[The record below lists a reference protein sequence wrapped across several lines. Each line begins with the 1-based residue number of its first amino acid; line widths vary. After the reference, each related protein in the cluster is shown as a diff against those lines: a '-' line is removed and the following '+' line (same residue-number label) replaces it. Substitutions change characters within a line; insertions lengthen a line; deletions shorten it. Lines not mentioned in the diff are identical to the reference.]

1 VKRSVLDSS
10 AVITF
15 LKNRSGAEKVA
26 ELLSLAD
33 AGERE
38 LYMCVVNW
46 GEVFYS
52 VWRGGDKKAA
62 EQVEHEI
69 SRMPIRIVEA
79 DMELTKIAAEF
90 KAKSKLPYADCFV
103 AAAAKMMN
111 AEVVTADQDFLLVD
125 QELNVTFI

>member
-1 VKRSVLDSS
+1 MKRSVLDSS

-26 ELLSLAD
+26 ELLRLAE

-52 VWRGGDKKAA
+52 VWRAGGEKAA
-62 EQVEHEI
+62 QQVAYEI
-69 SRMPIRIVEA
+69 SGMPIRILDA
-79 DMELTKIAAEF
+79 GMELTKIAVEF
-90 KAKSKLPYADCFV
+90 KADYKLPYADCFV
-103 AAAAKMMN
+103 AAVAKLMN
-111 AEVVTADQDFLLVD
+111 AEVVTADQDFLMVS
-125 QELNVTFI
+125 QQVNVTFI

>member
-26 ELLSLAD
+26 ELLRLAE

-52 VWRGGDKKAA
+52 VWRAGGKNAA
-62 EQVEHEI
+62 EQVEYEI
-69 SRMPIRIVEA
+69 SRMPIRIVDA
-79 DMELTKIAAEF
+79 GVELTKIAVEF
-90 KAKSKLPYADCFV
+90 KADFKLPYADCFV
-103 AAAAKMMN
+103 AAVAKLMN
-111 AEVVTADQDFLLVD
+111 AEVVTADQDFLMVS
-125 QELNVTFI
+125 QQVNVTFI